1 MSRRTRW
8 GRLGATVPLL
18 GLLACGLAACR
29 SPTPADMIAPATPA
43 AAQSALPVEVD
54 ASRMVT
60 RVRPRHR
67 APCAGFDYPI
77 DGRAAFDAAVR
88 AAIGPS
94 AGGAVQKVTVVGR
107 RLVFNYGAGPEMLG
121 QVALTPSA
129 TITTRL
135 HVHTP
140 SGRSEMTLQSNG
152 TGYRSFNGYVGCD
165 ALGEALADAYRAA
178 LRDLSAQIADRLW
191 LVGWSTAGLPVRF

>member
-1 MSRRTRW
+1 M
-8 GRLGATVPLL
+8 VPLL
-18 GLLACGLAACR
+18 GLLACGLAACQQ
-29 SPTPADMIAPATPA
+29 PAPAQPA
-43 AAQSALPVEVD
+43 APAAQSALPVEVD

-60 RVRPRHR
+60 RVRPRHH

-88 AAIGPS
+88 SAIGPS

-178 LRDLSAQIADRLW
+178 LRDLSSQIADRLW